1 MDKKKLSIIAIVLG
15 VLFVAALV
23 LFAVK
28 DHQYAKVDSQMQ
40 TVISQDADYQ
50 GEIQLEK
57 AYGLIPSAYTPT
69 ADDYVAYKEYMVEY
83 LPEATKIVTNQVVFV
98 ENEWNAVVGDAEA
111 VKAVFTVSGLASGN
125 ATIGDKEYIY
135 SMGESEITLQEN
147 IIEMPE
153 VTAAEEAATIETTV
167 AEEAATIEATV
178 AEEAASVE
186 ATVAEEAASV
196 EVTAAED
203 AATAEPA
210 ADAAAAPVVLTY
222 TYAINEDGT
231 ITLTRTPA
239 EEAGEVIT
247 LTKTEAAAE

>member
-28 DHQYAKVDSQMQ
+28 DHQIKALAD
-40 TVISQDADYQ
+40 QDAGYQDVIQQYKNAKRTDWPDYITYQ
-50 GEIQLEK
+50 ESMIEGVSFDAIKGITQI
-57 AYGLIPSAYTPT
+57 AN
-69 ADDYVAYKEYMVEY
+69 DQ
-83 LPEATKIVTNQVVFV
+83 ATFA
-98 ENEWNAVVGDAEA
+98 ENEWNAVIGEAEP
-111 VKAVFTVSGLASGN
+111 VKAAFAVDPMAVDILNYNNYSLGTAI
-125 ATIGDKEYIY
+125 IGDQEYSYFIIPGNG
-135 SMGESEITLQEN
+135 MILQEN
-147 IIEMPE
+147 VLPEVTAVEDAVSVEVTAVEDAASVE
-153 VTAAEEAATIETTV
+153 VTAAEDAAT
-167 AEEAATIEATV
+167 
-178 AEEAASVE
+178 
-186 ATVAEEAASV
+186 V

-231 ITLTRTPA
+231 ITLTPV
-239 EEAGEVIT
+239 EGAGEVIT

>member
-28 DHQYAKVDSQMQ
+28 DHQIKTLAD
-40 TVISQDADYQ
+40 QDAGYQDLIQQYKDAERTDWPDYITYQ
-50 GEIQLEK
+50 ESMIEGVSFDEIKGVTQV
-57 AYGLIPSAYTPT
+57 A
-69 ADDYVAYKEYMVEY
+69 ADQ
-83 LPEATKIVTNQVVFV
+83 VTFV
-98 ENEWNAVVGDAEA
+98 ENEWNAVIGEAEP
-111 VKAVFTVSGLASGN
+111 VKATFAVDAMAADYLSYYSYTLGT

-135 SMGESEITLQEN
+135 SIIPGNGMVLQEN
-147 IIEMPE
+147 AVPE
-153 VTAAEEAATIETTV
+153 VTAVEDAAT
-167 AEEAATIEATV
+167 
-178 AEEAASVE
+178 
-186 ATVAEEAASV
+186 V
-196 EVTAAED
+196 EVTAVED

-231 ITLTRTPA
+231 ITLTPV
-239 EEAGEVIT
+239 EGAGEVIT